1 MRASYGVATSND
13 QTAKLFD
20 LPSKY
25 CGAASG
31 TISQC
36 EDVISEL
43 YHQMAQ
49 TQKTPD
55 AELSPEQVRKC
66 INDSYFQIYTE
77 LASEALPF
85 AGIALYR
92 ESHFLQDGRRL
103 VKRRQ
108 ALRERNLPRN
118 SQLETHR
125 FDERGRG
132 PQGLRPHR
140 NDRFPHA

>member
-1 MRASYGVATSND
+1 VAAQELAAFSDGSERRDIYERIQRADKGHCVSAIRKAGLVLIRSVSVEI
-13 QTAKLFD
+13 QIKKQGHF
-20 LPSKY
+20 SK
-25 CGAASG
+25 A
-31 TISQC
+31 
-36 EDVISEL
+36 EVE
-43 YHQMAQ
+43 QMA
-49 TQKTPD
+49 K
-55 AELSPEQVRKC
+55 
-66 INDSYFQIYTE
+66 
-77 LASEALPF
+77 ALPF

-140 NDRFPHA
+140 NDRFSHA